1 MYLELKSTTDITYQ
15 LACKF
20 KSVVSISG
28 PQNIILDHTYQS
40 FDATV
45 TSSFERIT
53 PNIIRIHLSR
63 YLTNKEFDNIC
74 NGWDS
79 QQFDFETTISTD
91 QIVPEKNTYGV
102 SVMDD
107 VIYKSIALDLAKS
120 EHAKWYNAKT
130 AQGWSYGAYLSV
142 IDKKHPLMLPW
153 EQLPEDYKT
162 VDLHSPQNMI
172 NILQQQGFTL
182 VKTSEFESLINLFKS
197 IQ

>member
-1 MYLELKSTTDITYQ
+1 MYIELKSTTDITYQ

-40 FDATV
+40 FDSTV
-45 TSSFERIT
+45 TSAFERIT
-53 PNIIRIHLSR
+53 PNIIRIHLFR

-74 NGWDS
+74 NGWDA
-79 QQFDFETTISTD
+79 QQFDFQTTISTD

-102 SVMDD
+102 SIMDD